1 MVKKDEVKT
10 QESSDKVKETS
21 PAGRQRLLRT
31 LVTVGLVVLLIVG
44 LSVLAYENK
53 DRLVAARVDGAFI
66 TRAELNK
73 ALIESHGSAVL
84 EDLITKKLINDAL
97 EDSGENIPQKEID
110 AEIADIASQVQE
122 GTGMELY
129 EYLESQGISSVE
141 FKNNIR
147 IQLGVEKLLAG
158 DIDVTE
164 ESVDQFLEEN
174 GEFLQGE
181 TEEELRAEA
190 ADVLIDQALGTRYQE
205 WLTELKEDAKIENYL
220 E

>member
-31 LVTVGLVVLLIVG
+31 LVTVGLVVLLIGG